1 MNTSPTPLA
10 HLAAL
15 QPYRAA
21 KSLDIRHNLSANE
34 ACLGPSP
41 VALSAAQ
48 SAVEALARYPDGS
61 AEALRQSIGRRYG
74 IDADRIV
81 CSAGSEELISLL
93 VQAFA
98 APGDEVLFSQYG
110 FIKYELAACAF
121 GATPVRA
128 PERDFTADVD
138 ALLAAVS
145 PRTRVL
151 FLANPNN
158 PTGTYL
164 AAAEVQRLRDGLRGD
179 VLLVVDAAYAE
190 YVEQEDYSDG
200 LGLASATD
208 NTIVLRTFSKIHGL
222 AALRCGWGYAAA
234 PIVGALH
241 KIRGA
246 FNVGAIAQAAAAAA
260 VCDVLHERRARAH
273 TIRWREWLTQRLG
286 AAGYTVIPSVTNF
299 IVVRFEDAARCSE
312 ALADLG
318 TLGVL
323 AMPLAGYGLPEA
335 LRITIG
341 TAQANELVASALCG
355 VAA

>member
-10 HLAAL
+10 HLGAL
-15 QPYRAA
+15 QPYRAVKA
-21 KSLDIRHNLSANE
+21 LDMRHNLSANE

-41 VALSAAQ
+41 MALSAAK
-48 SAVEALARYPDGS
+48 SAAKELARYPDGS
-61 AEALRQSIGRRYG
+61 AEALRQAIGRRYG

-110 FIKYELAACAF
+110 FIKYELAARAF

-128 PERDFTADVD
+128 PERNFKADVD

-158 PTGTYL
+158 PTGTHL
-164 AAAEVQRLRDGLRGD
+164 AAAEVQRLREGLRED
-179 VLLVVDAAYAE
+179 VLLVLDAAYAE
-190 YVEQEDYSDG
+190 YVEEEDYADG
-200 LGLASATD
+200 LGLATTTH

-234 PIVGALH
+234 PVIEALH

-246 FNVGAIAQAAAAAA
+246 FNVGTIAQAAAIAA
-260 VCDVLHERRARAH
+260 VSDVVHERRARVH
-273 TIRWREWLTQRLG
+273 TTRWREWLAQRLG

-299 IVVRFEDAARCSE
+299 IVVRFEDAGRCSE
-312 ALADLG
+312 ALAELG
-318 TLGVL
+318 HRGVL
-323 AMPLAGYGLPEA
+323 AMPLTGYGLPEA
-335 LRITIG
+335 LRITVG
-341 TAQANELVASALCG
+341 TAEANELVANALCG